1 MRQQYVLSSYE
12 RAVVESMR
20 AGASI
25 SVSFFDRA
33 DSHDCEVAL
42 DSFTYLGLPVHA
54 GVFKDKTQVLSGY
67 TQIEEVSRD
76 GQHRVALGFLNYA
89 AMTKTPATVAPATDD
104 EDTSSK

>member
-1 MRQQYVLSSYE
+1 MKSNYVLSEYE

-25 SVSFFDRA
+25 SVNFFDRV

-54 GVFKDKTQVLSGY
+54 DVLKNKTQMLAGY
-67 TQIEEVSRD
+67 TQIEDVSRD
-76 GQHRVALGFLNYA
+76 GQHRVKLGFLNYA
-89 AMTKTPATVAPATDD
+89 AMTKKPAAVAPATD
-104 EDTSSK
+104 EVENSTK